1 MTTSQYKATREQS
14 DVIHRQEKS
23 FQLCKTVIWEKKSE
37 IILEF
42 IFEILRTFL
51 LTRMQGKKSRK
62 TGVKHQH
69 T

>member
-1 MTTSQYKATREQS
+1 MITSQYKATREQS

-23 FQLCKTVIWEKKSE
+23 FQLCKTVIWEKTE

-51 LTRMQGKKSRK
+51 LTRMQGKKSTK